1 MTTGPAS
8 RDDGFPPQVPRSL
21 RLGPRTRT
29 GKPRRPAAPAS
40 QARRLA
46 EWHQM
51 SPGERHVAWSQLR
64 TWVTWLHDRYELGV
78 EDRLPR
84 CWPQHPGL
92 VEELWALKAW
102 REEIYEAGQPS
113 GQAARYW
120 HTELRQVIQ
129 AATAVYAAGCRTGH
143 RGART
148 SAADDARLQQRWATA
163 SPLAGIPGLY
173 LDAARQDRPGHWL
186 SQAAMAE
193 ALDNGSAQP
202 LSASLPDHIYCAGT
216 WWRPG
221 PGGWARVTEA
231 GLTAQLGVWA
241 AQLARA
247 DTHASGRPTGQAVP
261 EREADQLADATLP
274 GHSASCGRLDD
285 GRK

>member
-1 MTTGPAS
+1 
-8 RDDGFPPQVPRSL
+8 
-21 RLGPRTRT
+21 
-29 GKPRRPAAPAS
+29 
-40 QARRLA
+40 
-46 EWHQM
+46 M

-129 AATAVYAAGCRTGH
+129 AATTVYAAGCRTGH

-173 LDAARQDRPGHWL
+173 LDAAAAEPPRPLAEPGRHGRGARQR
-186 SQAAMAE
+186 QRAAAE
-193 ALDNGSAQP
+193 RVAAGSH
-202 LSASLPDHIYCAGT
+202 LLRRYLVAS
-216 WWRPG
+216 R

-231 GLTAQLGVWA
+231 GLAARLGVWA
-241 AQLARA
+241 AQLAKA
-247 DTHASGRPTGQAVP
+247 DTHASGRQPGQAVP
-261 EREADQLADATLP
+261 EGSADQLADAPLP
-274 GHSASCGRLDD
+274 GHSASAAGS
-285 GRK
+285 